1 MIADYGEQRRNAT
14 DMEKPK
20 NLEKEPSLAT
30 LSTKNRTWIDPGPNP
45 DIRGERPLL
54 AS

>member
-1 MIADYGEQRRNAT
+1 MQMIADYGEQRRNAT

-30 LSTKNRTWIDPGPNP
+30 LSTKNRTWIDP